1 MNIPTLDREIDALLA
16 EFEACATYAE
26 YMPLRSRC
34 VQALDSYVPGVGVG
48 PNRAAQW
55 TEFER
60 ITRKVSAEI
69 KVREYDS
76 IKTYSVKELVAM
88 AAAKQS
94 EAA

>member
-34 VQALDSYVPGVGVG
+34 VQALDSYRPGVGVG

-60 ITRKVSAEI
+60 ICAKVGPAM
-69 KVREYDS
+69 
-76 IKTYSVKELVAM
+76 VAQVD
-88 AAAKQS
+88 ALSNPKQS
-94 EAA
+94 KAA